1 MAARPMASATISF
14 GLVSIPCKLFPTVDN
29 TSAVRF
35 NYLSKD
41 GSRLRQQYIR
51 ASDGEIVERE
61 DRVQGYEFAKGQYV
75 TFTADELKALNVAAT
90 NAIDIDEFIPLA
102 DVERLYI
109 ERVYYLGPDKG
120 AGRSYHLLR
129 AALTQTGRAALARY
143 AARGKSYLVL
153 IRPMGEALVM
163 EQLKHADELRDVDEV
178 PLDVCEVND
187 GELDLAVQIIG
198 QRTNDKFEPEN
209 YTDEVK
215 TRVLELI
222 QQKIDGQDIAV
233 APEEKPE
240 AKIIDLMEALRQS
253 VADRGGAGKESK
265 PAKRAA
271 GKGTAGK
278 RSGGESRPE
287 GGDGKV
293 AASAGGREG

>member
-29 TSAVRF
+29 TNAVRF

-75 TFTADELKALNVAAT
+75 TFTADELKALNVVAT

-129 AALTQTGRAALARY
+129 AALAQTGRAALARY

-163 EQLKHADELRDVDEV
+163 EQLKHADELRKVDDV

-215 TRVLELI
+215 SRVLELI
-222 QQKIDGQDIAV
+222 QQKIDGQDISV

-253 VADRGGAGKESK
+253 VADHGGAGKESK
-265 PAKRAA
+265 PAKRAS
-271 GKGTAGK
+271 GKRAAGK
-278 RSGGESRPE
+278 RSSDERPE
-287 GGDGKV
+287 GEDEKV
-293 AASAGGREG
+293 AASAGRREG